1 MTDYDIKSIR
11 LRTGMT
17 QAEFSKW
24 LHIPKRT
31 LEKWEQKISL
41 PPSYVAE
48 LIEYKVFCT
57 YMVSPSAPVG
67 VQSDLDYKTL
77 FDIMEKELDIEPSTS
92 EFCIYRPKHG
102 GCSHCN
108 KPPEDDCNF
117 RCWSRFKEFCP
128 D

>member
-17 QAEFSKW
+17 QTEFSKW

-57 YMVSPSAPVG
+57 YMVSSSPSSGCSTAIRAIEEDAIEIRLMSRACIHAP
-67 VQSDLDYKTL
+67 S
-77 FDIMEKELDIEPSTS
+77 S
-92 EFCIYRPKHG
+92 G
-102 GCSHCN
+102 GCVKCPHS
-108 KPPEDDCNF
+108 DDDSDYCF
-117 RCWSRFKEFCP
+117 KLSSWKRYKEFCP